1 MEIKVLEEEN
11 KIRIDKY
18 LSEYLEESRSMIAK
32 MIGEGYILVNDGAVK
47 SNYVVRTGDIIKVLE
62 GFVQEEDIVPQDI
75 KINIVY
81 EDDDV
86 IVVNKDSGMVVHP
99 GSGNRGGT
107 LVNAL
112 MFYTKDLSNINGEV
126 RPGIVHRIDKD
137 TSGLMVVA
145 KNNKAHEIL
154 ADMLSRHEVKRDYI
168 ALLKGEFMHD
178 TATINAPIG
187 RDKLDRKKMCVT
199 DVNSK
204 EAITHLKV
212 LERFKGYTLVKLSL
226 ETGRTHQIRVHMAY
240 IGFPIYNDPVYTKD
254 ACDDFG
260 QFLHSASLNFKQPI
274 TGEELNFECSLPDK
288 FKNFVDTLEKK

>member
-32 MIGEGYILVNDGAVK
+32 MIEEGYILVNDGAVK

-260 QFLHSASLNFKQPI
+260 QFLHSAI
-274 TGEELNFECSLPDK
+274 
-288 FKNFVDTLEKK
+288 

>member
-32 MIGEGYILVNDGAVK
+32 MIEEGYILVNDGAVK
-47 SNYVVRTGDIIKVLE
+47 SNYVVRTGDILAVLE
-62 GFVQEEDIVPQDI
+62 GFVQEEDIIPQDI

-154 ADMLSRHEVKRDYI
+154 ADMLSRHEVKREYI

-274 TGEELNFECSLPDK
+274 TGEELNFECPLPDK